1 MSENFIQILQLL
13 SGSENLSEEE
23 YCHLME
29 ICNEKVETM
38 NNEKLLL
45 EINQKISEFT
55 ESLDKESKLYEFIKN
70 MYNVKGYINDD
81 NDITEKYPSI
91 EYVIEVNYNKQN
103 FTFFNEHIYNNI
115 DEKTSHK
122 QCIVIEDEVEDDKS
136 KSEDESSSNS
146 DEEEDEEDEED
157 ENNNEKEEED
167 ENDNKTNKVEFETDE
182 RIKLFTENMGWTDEK
197 DISNLTTFLNTIFTV
212 FECDNAIEW

>member
-13 SGSENLSEEE
+13 TSSENLSEEE

-55 ESLDKESKLYEFIKN
+55 ESLDKESKLYEFINN

-122 QCIVIEDEVEDDKS
+122 QCIVVEDEVEEKS
-136 KSEDESSSNS
+136 KSEDESASNS
-146 DEEEDEEDEED
+146 EDEEKEE
-157 ENNNEKEEED
+157 NEKEENEKE
-167 ENDNKTNKVEFETDE
+167 ENENKTNKVEFETDE
-182 RIKLFTENMGWTDEK
+182 RIKLFSEKMGWTDEK
-197 DISNLTTFLNTIFTV
+197 DISNLITFLNTIFTV
-212 FECDNAIEW
+212 FECDNTIEW

>member
-1 MSENFIQILQLL
+1 MSEFFIQILQLL
-13 SGSENLSEEE
+13 STQENLSEEE
-23 YCHLME
+23 YSNIME

-38 NNEKLLL
+38 NNEKLLI
-45 EINQKISEFT
+45 EINQKIEEFT
-55 ESLDKESKLYEFIKN
+55 ETLDKESKLYEFIKN

-122 QCIVIEDEVEDDKS
+122 QCIVVEDETEEKS
-136 KSEDESSSNS
+136 KSEDESASNS
-146 DEEEDEEDEED
+146 DDE
-157 ENNNEKEEED
+157 EKEEKD
-167 ENDNKTNKVEFETDE
+167 EENKTNKVEFDTDE
-182 RIKLFTENMGWTDEK
+182 KIKLFTEKMEWTNEK
-197 DISNLTTFLNTIFTV
+197 DIANLTNFLNTIFTI
-212 FECDNAIEW
+212 FECDNPIEW

>member
-13 SGSENLSEEE
+13 STHENLSEEE
-23 YCHLME
+23 YCHIME
-29 ICNEKVETM
+29 ICNDKVETM

-45 EINQKISEFT
+45 EINQKIEEFT

-115 DEKTSHK
+115 DEKTTHK
-122 QCIVIEDEVEDDKS
+122 QCIVVEDEVEDKEKS
-136 KSEDESSSNS
+136 KSEDESASSS
-146 DEEEDEEDEED
+146 EEE
-157 ENNNEKEEED
+157 ENDKENDKEEE
-167 ENDNKTNKVEFETDE
+167 ENKTNKVEFETDE
-182 RIKLFTENMGWTDEK
+182 RIKLFSEKMGWTNEK

-212 FECDNAIEW
+212 FECDNPIEW

>member
-1 MSENFIQILQLL
+1 MSEFFIQILQLL
-13 SGSENLSEEE
+13 STQENLSEEE
-23 YCHLME
+23 YSNIME
-29 ICNEKVETM
+29 ICNEKIETM

-45 EINQKISEFT
+45 EINQKIEEFT

-122 QCIVIEDEVEDDKS
+122 QCIVVEDETEEKS
-136 KSEDESSSNS
+136 KSEDESASNS
-146 DEEEDEEDEED
+146 DDEEKKEKEDEEE
-157 ENNNEKEEED
+157 
-167 ENDNKTNKVEFETDE
+167 NKTNKVEFDTDE
-182 RIKLFTENMGWTDEK
+182 RIKLFTEKMGWTDEK
-197 DISNLTTFLNTIFTV
+197 DIANLTNFLNTIFTI
-212 FECDNAIEW
+212 FECDNPIEW

>member
-13 SGSENLSEEE
+13 SAQENLSEEE
-23 YCHLME
+23 YCHIME

-45 EINQKISEFT
+45 EINQKIEEFT

-115 DEKTSHK
+115 DEKTTHK
-122 QCIVIEDEVEDDKS
+122 QCIVVEDEVEDKEKS
-136 KSEDESSSNS
+136 KSEDESASSS
-146 DEEEDEEDEED
+146 EEE
-157 ENNNEKEEED
+157 ENDKENEKEEE
-167 ENDNKTNKVEFETDE
+167 ENKTNKVEFETDE
-182 RIKLFTENMGWTDEK
+182 RIKLFSEKMGWTNEK

-212 FECDNAIEW
+212 FECDNPIEW

>member
-1 MSENFIQILQLL
+1 MSEFFIQILQLL
-13 SGSENLSEEE
+13 STQENLSEEE
-23 YCHLME
+23 YSNIME

-38 NNEKLLL
+38 NNEKLLI

-122 QCIVIEDEVEDDKS
+122 QCIVVEDETEEKS
-136 KSEDESSSNS
+136 KSEDESASNS
-146 DEEEDEEDEED
+146 DDE
-157 ENNNEKEEED
+157 EKEEKD
-167 ENDNKTNKVEFETDE
+167 EENKTNKVEFDTDE
-182 RIKLFTENMGWTDEK
+182 KIKLFTEKMEWTNEK
-197 DISNLTTFLNTIFTV
+197 DIANLTNFLNTIFTI
-212 FECDNAIEW
+212 FECDNPIEW